1 MAKLV
6 EWSLP
11 FFKVLRGP
19 GTFKWGSE
27 KQEAFDELKDYIQNL
42 PMLASPQPDRPLIL
56 YVLAAHTAV
65 SGALVQ
71 EKETSKE
78 GTKSSHEVPIYF
90 ISEALTGSK
99 TYYSEMEKICCVV
112 VNSARKLWHYF
123 EVHRV
128 SSNKSA
134 VK

>member
-56 YVLAAHTAV
+56 YVLAAQTAV

-78 GTKSSHEVPIYF
+78 GTKSSHQVPIYF

-99 TYYSEMEKICCVV
+99 KILLRNGYDMLCC
-112 VNSARKLWHYF
+112 SQ
-123 EVHRV
+123 
-128 SSNKSA
+128 
-134 VK
+134 